1 MWKLDHK
8 EGWARKNWCFCIVV
22 LEKTLE
28 SPLDCKEIQ
37 PVHPKGNQS
46 SIFIGRTYAE
56 TEAPINTLATWC
68 EDLTPWKRP
77 WCREILK
84 VGGEGDNRGWDGWM
98 SSLTQWTWVWVN
110 SGSWWWTGRPGVL
123 QFMWSQRVGHDLATE
138 LNWSYEELSHIS
150 SHLALTSSSMELRY
164 SKTFLLGQTLED

>member
-98 SSLTQWTWVWVN
+98 SSLTQWTWVWVSFRN
-110 SGSWWWTGRPGVL
+110 WWWTGKPCVL
-123 QFMWSQRVGHDLATE
+123 QLWGRKELDTTERLNWTE
-138 LNWSYEELSHIS
+138 LIYIHIYVHKFIINFTDIKMCNTNLYKS
-150 SHLALTSSSMELRY
+150 
-164 SKTFLLGQTLED
+164 